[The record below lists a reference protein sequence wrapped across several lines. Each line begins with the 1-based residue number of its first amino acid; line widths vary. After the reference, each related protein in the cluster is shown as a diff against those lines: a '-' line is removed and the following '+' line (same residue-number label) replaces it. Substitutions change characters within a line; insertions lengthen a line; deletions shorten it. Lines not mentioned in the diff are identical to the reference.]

1 MPPLRFILLFGAM
14 AVGLVTT
21 AGAEGDET
29 EGEKIARQWCVRCHN
44 VEAGGPFKQF
54 PPSFA
59 SIAVYRSDD
68 QIRGRIL
75 FPPLHSSMP
84 QIGYMLTPD
93 NVDHVI
99 AYITSLEQQ

>member
-1 MPPLRFILLFGAM
+1 MRLLRFIMVFS
-14 AVGLVTT
+14 AVIVVSTSNVHADGDK
-21 AGAEGDET
+21 AEGQ
-29 EGEKIARQWCVRCHN
+29 KLAREWCVRCHN
-44 VEAGGPFKQF
+44 VEADGPFKEF

-59 SIAVYRSDD
+59 SIAVYRSAG

-75 FPPLHSSMP
+75 FPPLHSGMP

-99 AYITSLEQQ
+99 AYITSLETQ